1 MTKRNAIFANA
12 YNAVILTATLGA
24 IWGSI
29 LGLAVHALFVAIK
42 D

>member
-1 MTKRNAIFANA
+1 MTKRKAIFANT
-12 YNAVILTATLGA
+12 YNAAILADTVGE